1 MSARPR
7 FSVSQVTTFHT
18 TFDED
23 LANYQEA
30 GAEGIGIWEFKLGE
44 DRSMDAESAAKLR
57 DSGLQATTCIPGT
70 LSVFPVPFPG
80 PDDPAERVDELC
92 AAIEMFAPFEPKI
105 ILCLTGN
112 PGKPG
117 EEPSPEDRRTI
128 VQGLRRAA
136 DVAGEHGI
144 VLGIEPLHREIYG
157 GWSIVTSIP
166 QAVELMDEIDHPS
179 VRLLYDVYHLWD
191 TPDVLEH
198 TRAVAPRVAPSVH
211 ICDWRDPPRN
221 DFDRVL
227 PGDGIIDLAGIFGAL
242 EAGGWEGWVDLEIF
256 SDDGSFTDQDFE
268 DSLWKQDPVDVVRRA
283 REGFERAWDAR
294 KTPD

>member
-7 FSVSQVTTFHT
+7 FSVSQVTTFHS

-44 DRSMDAESAAKLR
+44 DRSKDAESAAKLR

-92 AAIEMFAPFEPKI
+92 AAIEMFAPFEPKV

-112 PGKPG
+112 PGEAG

-136 DVAGEHGI
+136 DVAAEHGI
-144 VLGIEPLHREIYG
+144 LLGIEPLHREVYG

-166 QAVELMDEIDHPS
+166 QAVDLMDEIDHPN

-211 ICDWRDPPRN
+211 ICDFRDPTRN

-268 DSLWKQDPVDVVRRA
+268 DSLWKQEPVDVVRRA
-283 REGFERAWDAR
+283 REGFERAWEAR
-294 KTPD
+294 KRPA